1 MKTASL
7 LENLEYNNQKI
18 VTKVIL
24 ETQNTKEI
32 RILLKK
38 GQILKE
44 HQAPFTII
52 VEVFE
57 GNIDFRV
64 NQEIFDL
71 KRGSLIT
78 LEGKIPHSLEAK
90 EDSIVRLS
98 FSKGDL

>member
-18 VTKVIL
+18 LTKVIL

-32 RILLKK
+32 RILMKK

-57 GNIDFRV
+57 GNIDFEV
-64 NQEIFDL
+64 NQEKFNL
-71 KRGSLIT
+71 KKGSLIT
-78 LEGKIPHSLEAK
+78 LAGKTLHSLEAK